1 DMDLAS
7 EIEIL
12 LALGVAHGAAG
23 NKPAP
28 FAALFGQEPGAIVQL
43 ARLQRVYGLRR
54 SEQIAA
60 VDGGVG
66 HAYPGVIDTVS
77 NGHGQKNHRHDGS
90 AHNASAALE
99 LFILGDIG
107 IGGHAKN
114 LIILVESGAKCATDW
129 CWPQQTR
136 CTTPEPWQTTEK
148 RNLDVW

>member
-1 DMDLAS
+1 GFGRDIVIEQQIEALHPKGLFRQADMDLAS

-90 AHNASAALE
+90 AHNASTALE
-99 LFILGDIG
+99 LFVKVDIG
-107 IGGHAKN
+107 TGSQEKN
-114 LIILVESGAKCATDW
+114 QSK
-129 CWPQQTR
+129 
-136 CTTPEPWQTTEK
+136 
-148 RNLDVW
+148 LDKTSS